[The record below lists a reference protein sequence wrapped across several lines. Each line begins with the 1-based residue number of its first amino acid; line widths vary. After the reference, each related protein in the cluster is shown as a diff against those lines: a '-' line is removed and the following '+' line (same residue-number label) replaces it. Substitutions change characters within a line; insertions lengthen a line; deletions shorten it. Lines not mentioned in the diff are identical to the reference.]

1 MTRVVIDTG
10 VFAAGFYLMNL
21 DTAKTRQDTIS
32 SPGEHSHSI
41 ETASGQ
47 HEHCPVV
54 HLEDTLPLYFW
65 LKVGGYAMT
74 LRVRH
79 FLCLGS
85 LSLLGIAEQFE
96 SNV

>member
-1 MTRVVIDTG
+1 
-10 VFAAGFYLMNL
+10 MNM
-21 DTAKTRQDTIS
+21 DTAKTGQDTNFRT
-32 SPGEHSHSI
+32 GVHQDSI
-41 ETASGQ
+41 MPASGQ

-54 HLEDTLPLYFW
+54 HLEDTLPLYCW

-74 LRVRH
+74 LRGRH

-85 LSLLGIAEQFE
+85 LLLLGIGEQFE

>member
-1 MTRVVIDTG
+1 VTRVVIDTG
-10 VFAAGFYLMNL
+10 AFAAGFYLMNL

-54 HLEDTLPLYFW
+54 HLWDIELAIKEAKAD
-65 LKVGGYAMT
+65 
-74 LRVRH
+74 LRP
-79 FLCLGS
+79 
-85 LSLLGIAEQFE
+85 ADWE
-96 SNV
+96 